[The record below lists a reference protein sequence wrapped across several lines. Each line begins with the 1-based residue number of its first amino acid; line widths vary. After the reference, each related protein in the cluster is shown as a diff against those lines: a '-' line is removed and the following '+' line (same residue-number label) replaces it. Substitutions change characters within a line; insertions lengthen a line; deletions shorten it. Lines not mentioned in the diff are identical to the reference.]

1 MRLCLPHKKV
11 FFCSNICFIVNSFS
25 APFHTRN
32 HGVYCIQFVHITP
45 LAFMVDIYFFIEP
58 VCAMFF
64 AHTNCMLII
73 LCKRLEENWWGYQDK
88 ADVNWI
94 IFSFSKLIYASTLN
108 YTDIATEKL
117 FFLTSSFFVVWYPVK
132 GFPNVMSNWVFFVF
146 V

>member
-1 MRLCLPHKKV
+1 
-11 FFCSNICFIVNSFS
+11 
-25 APFHTRN
+25 
-32 HGVYCIQFVHITP
+32 
-45 LAFMVDIYFFIEP
+45 MVDIYFFIEP

-117 FFLTSSFFVVWYPVK
+117 LFLISSIFVVWYPVK